1 MLTGHGDDA
10 NAYAG
15 VEVDFASCVA
25 HHDLSPLLAF
35 LRERMEGIGRY
46 PQADA
51 AKAEEAL
58 AKHLGIRPAE
68 VMLTNGATEAIYLMA
83 RVFSAYSLH
92 ISQPTFSEYKD
103 AWAAYPQG
111 GKGVGRVCLL
121 CNPNNPTGQVVD
133 ERRVVAERADE
144 EIVVIDHSYEA
155 FTTKRLLSP
164 AEGVGIPRLLLIH
177 SMTKRFGVPGLRIG
191 YITGPEELVSRLRE
205 GRMPWA
211 VNALAQEAVPW
222 LLAHE
227 QLFPIDASAIA
238 GERKRVIE
246 GLRKIGGI
254 DVYPSNCHILLCRL
268 QQGRASD
275 LKQWLIAQHGLLI
288 RDASNFEGLDEGH
301 FRIALQRPCENDRLI
316 DALGEY
322 LSEE

>member
-46 PQADA
+46 PQADG

-58 AKHLGIRPAE
+58 AQHLGIRCEE
-68 VMLTNGATEAIYLMA
+68 VMITNGATEAIYLMA
-83 RVFSAYSLH
+83 RVFSTYSLH

-103 AWAAYPQG
+103 AWAACPQG
-111 GKGVGRVCLL
+111 GKGEGSVRLL

-133 ERRVVAERADE
+133 ERLFLAERADE

-164 AEGVGIPRLLLIH
+164 AEGVGIPHLLILH

-191 YITGPEELVSRLRE
+191 YITGPEDLISRLRE

-227 QLFPIDASAIA
+227 QLFPIDARAIA
-238 GERKRVIE
+238 GERKRVVE
-246 GLRKIGGI
+246 RLRKMGGM
-254 DVYPSNCHILLCRL
+254 DVYPSDCHILLCRL
-268 QQGRASD
+268 QQGRARD
-275 LKQWLIAQHGLLI
+275 LKQWLISRHGLLI

-301 FRIALQRPCENDRLI
+301 FRIALQRPAENDRLI

-322 LSEE
+322 LSEW